1 MPHVTAVSILLRS
14 LKYSDE
20 TIKRYQRCYLKLS
33 DFMESNHLVNSE
45 INREL
50 FEKFFQDKF
59 SCPFYLNYS
68 PSKLPFY
75 KTISRYHRAFSVL
88 ADVIT
93 TGRIS
98 RRINAKDHTIPSCY
112 QPASDEFLSIC
123 EPFARTTKRQMRQ
136 RLEYFTGYLQKRGI
150 TDFSKITKSDIL
162 KYWDIRGY
170 VCRKTRQFDSYFLRK
185 FFTFLYKNHYT
196 IIDNSVFVPFCVE
209 VRRNIIPSHYTIDE
223 LNKLLASIDRCS
235 PIGKR
240 DYAIILFAI
249 RYGVRVEDIRN
260 LELSDFDWSRNTV
273 SFIQDKT
280 DKNITFNLYNDVIE
294 AFYDYFKNG
303 RPETECKKVFV
314 RHVPPY
320 EAFGPDNNLHHII
333 CKYMRI
339 AGFTDFH
346 SRKIGL
352 NGMRHSIAGNLLD
365 EGTPLPVVTEILN
378 HSDTET
384 TMHYIKIATKQ
395 LRECALEV
403 DY

>member
-1 MPHVTAVSILLRS
+1 
-14 LKYSDE
+14 
-20 TIKRYQRCYLKLS
+20 
-33 DFMESNHLVNSE
+33 MEAKHLVNADIDKE
-45 INREL
+45 I
-50 FEKFFQDKF
+50 FESFFQDKF
-59 SCPFYLNYS
+59 SCSFLMPPRPMRRHINA
-68 PSKLPFY
+68 
-75 KTISRYHRAFSVL
+75 YHRAFMIL
-88 ADVIT
+88 ADVKAS
-93 TGRIS
+93 GSFS
-98 RRINAKDHTIPSCY
+98 RRKNAKDHIIPVCY
-112 QPASDEFLSIC
+112 QPASDEFLNILC
-123 EPFARTTKRQMRQ
+123 KPLARNTKRHMRQ
-136 RLEYFTGYLQKRGI
+136 YLEDFTSYLQKQGI
-150 TDFSKITKSDIL
+150 TDFNKITKSDIL
-162 KYWDIRGY
+162 RYWDIRSY
-170 VCRKTRQFDSYFLRK
+170 VCGKTRQFDSYFLRK
-185 FFTFLYKNHYT
+185 FFTFLFKNNYT
-196 IIDNSVFVPFCVE
+196 IIDNSVFVPFRVE
-209 VRRNIIPSHYTIDE
+209 ARRNTIPSHYTVDE

-273 SFIQDKT
+273 SFIQNKSDKY
-280 DKNITFNLYNDVIE
+280 ITFNLYNDVIE